1 MGKAAKMSINKEALD
16 LIKEFEGFRAK
27 AYVDPVGIWTIG
39 YGTTAEA
46 GVGISPKKGD
56 TMTRDEAEW
65 YLQKAVDK
73 FAAQIAPKIIRPI
86 NANEFGA
93 FVSLAYNIGPGAF
106 GGSTALRKFN
116 AGDKRGAADAIL
128 LWNKGTVKGKKVVL
142 KGLVRRREA
151 ERALFLTPA
160 HLPPISVDHDPVPTP
175 RPSSFWADLFAAIAA
190 IFKGAKK

>member
-1 MGKAAKMSINKEALD
+1 MNISKEALS
-16 LIKEFEGFRAK
+16 LIKEFEGFRGS

-56 TMTRDEAEW
+56 TITRDEAEW
-65 YLQKAVDK
+65 YLRRTVDK

-116 AGDKRGAADAIL
+116 AGDKRGAADAML
-128 LWNKGTVKGKKVVL
+128 LWNKGTVNGKKVVL
-142 KGLVRRREA
+142 KGLQRRREA

-175 RPSSFWADLFAAIAA
+175 RPRSFWADLFVAIAG
-190 IFKGAKK
+190 IFKRGK